1 MLDTHEAVH
10 LKIVKLVARVHEEQR
25 CARSGCK
32 QCEAV
37 MHFTMSM
44 YFVSIVASVAM

>member
-1 MLDTHEAVH
+1 MLDTDEAVH
-10 LKIVKLVARVHEEQR
+10 LKNVKIVARVHEEQR

-37 MHFTMSM
+37 MHFTMSV